1 MENSTEE
8 KRIKFIQE
16 IAKSKIPNAT
26 YHKTFIEVFGHFR
39 DADIKIDKTQGTH
52 LTKIYQYFE
61 KECPNLQTIFGKG
74 KKEVLR
80 KHLQDLFNNTKTDIQ
95 IGDRPQPLTNSQN
108 ILTPEP
114 IPELTTLEFIGRD
127 RDLTNLASLSKQLKI
142 ILIKAGAGVGKS
154 TLAKEFLHRY
164 FQKVIEINLALSVDE
179 NVPASEKLPVILKE
193 LNQEISNS
201 FALNLDCLKKR
212 ISDRNQP
219 SVAFLI
225 DNLEPALDNNFRFL
239 EKLSSYEALL
249 NVLGDRDVCSF
260 TLITSRRSLITP
272 RARVQEYS
280 LEGLDITAWRQYFH
294 DCENGADSEAL
305 MQMHDAYNGNAKVM
319 DILHA
324 TIKNPNRFDGN
335 IAAYW
340 SRYKD
345 ALLADSELETLIS
358 VEMDWL
364 RDNEP
369 DAYKL
374 LCRMGCYR
382 YQDVKTV
389 PFEGLICLLWDVPE
403 SRHLGVVDYLSKT
416 SLIEV
421 RGEYYLH
428 PAVREASKL
437 HLLDNNSIEWEIA
450 NKKAAKFWTNCVQKT
465 ETINDALKVFEAYH
479 HYLQIGDMNSACEV
493 LVKERGNR
501 SHKIIDSREVLG
513 YSFRKLGQIDLVITS
528 IEQTI
533 KNIDNDVTIA
543 KSLNLLGNL
552 LWLKG
557 RVKESLKYY
566 SQLDLITSRLYESN
580 KESNSQVI
588 NEIRGLYYSSLL
600 DSGLCHLSLYEIE
613 EAHRF
618 FLRLHESYNHIN
630 DIADRQY
637 LSIHLFRSCF
647 CLSLT
652 YSLMGLNY
660 RENALSLIKKVIK
673 SLSDPNELIHGH
685 QTNGLSRIFVAKAYL
700 NIGLVDDAL
709 ETYYLTVKYAQSINY
724 RQIEA
729 MSLCGLSEIQR
740 IQGQFENSL
749 QNIQIAINILKE
761 IGAILEIAQTYF
773 QLGLTYQAMGEH
785 DQAEKYK
792 TQALELFAQME
803 APKQIERV
811 NQAFGGNIQ

>member
-1 MENSTEE
+1 MEIPE
-8 KRIKFIQE
+8 KDLENWLKFIE
-16 IAKSKIPNAT
+16 KIARLKIPNGT
-26 YHKTFIEVFGHFR
+26 YHQTFIDIFGKFK
-39 DADIKIDKTQGTH
+39 DLGIKGGVTKNEESH
-52 LTKIYQYFE
+52 LTKIYKYFE
-61 KECPNLQTIFGKG
+61 GECDEIAKSRRS
-74 KKEVLR
+74 KREILR
-80 KHLQDLFNNTKTDIQ
+80 KHLQTLYSSQ
-95 IGDRPQPLTNSQN
+95 AQN
-108 ILTPEP
+108 IPNPDRTPE
-114 IPELTTLEFIGRD
+114 LKTYDFIGRD
-127 RDLTNLASLSKQLKI
+127 RDLTNLTNLRRKYKI
-142 ILIKAGAGVGKS
+142 VLIKAGSGIGKS
-154 TLAKEFLHRY
+154 TLARKFLQTHFKKVIRIEMGLESGNVTPAEEKVSQILRKEFCEEPHRQ
-164 FQKVIEINLALSVDE
+164 FGINLDTLR
-179 NVPASEKLPVILKE
+179 EKLADPANPIGV
-193 LNQEISNS
+193 
-201 FALNLDCLKKR
+201 
-212 ISDRNQP
+212 
-219 SVAFLI
+219 LI
-225 DNLEPALDNNFRFL
+225 DDLESALDGHYRFR
-239 EKLSSYEALL
+239 EKLRDYDALL
-249 NVLGDRDVCSF
+249 AVLGDPYVSSF